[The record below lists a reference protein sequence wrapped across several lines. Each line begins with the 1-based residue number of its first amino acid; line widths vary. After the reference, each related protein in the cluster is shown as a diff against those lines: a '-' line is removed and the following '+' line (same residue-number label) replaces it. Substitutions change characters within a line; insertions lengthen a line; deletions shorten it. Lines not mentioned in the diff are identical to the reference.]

1 MALKFWNIGK
11 ANAEIDSAAS
21 ILAPALAKAGIQ
33 TIAVDGK
40 TVAAS
45 EAPLS
50 AQITA
55 LIAAQPVV
63 PDSQNAAEALV
74 SNDLISKELDST
86 KTELALAKTSV
97 DSLTR
102 SNADLQGRLATADAS
117 VQSLTVKVGVL
128 TTERDAAVN
137 QFTSNSKELTAQKTA
152 LAERCLAAGCLELT
166 GEDGKTLAAD
176 ASHETKLAAAMKLS
190 HGDLF
195 KAYNGAVNAA
205 VAKTGVT
212 FAAIPSGTSTSTAD
226 KKPEAKG
233 RDRFN
238 AAVKIEGKTQNA

>member
-40 TVAAS
+40 TVAAA

-166 GEDGKTLAAD
+166 EDGKPLAAD